1 MKKFI
6 KKVLENDISESDKL
20 KMLQDVAEKKVT
32 PSELAEIVNY
42 LKSKQAIKI
51 DLFDS
56 IDIC

>member
-6 KKVLENDISESDKL
+6 KKVLENDISESEKL

-32 PSELAEIVNY
+32 PEELAEIVIY